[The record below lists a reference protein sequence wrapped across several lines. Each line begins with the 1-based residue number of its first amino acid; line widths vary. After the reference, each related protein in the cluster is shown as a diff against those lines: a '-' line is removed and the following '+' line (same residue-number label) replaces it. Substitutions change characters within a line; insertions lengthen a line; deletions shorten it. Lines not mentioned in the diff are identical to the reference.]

1 MAYIGRIP
9 QVGNYFTLDAITTS
23 ATDTFNLLKGG
34 VAYVPESAYHIF
46 VSLNGVIQAP
56 ITAYTVSGSTIIFD
70 SALAS
75 TDVIDFITV
84 LGDTLAIGTPSDA
97 TVTDAKI
104 VDMAATKL
112 TGSIAD
118 ARVPA
123 SAVTQHVTGY
133 DDSAIRADISALAL
147 REATN
152 ETSAAFNL
160 PNSFIETFTD
170 DTNLGTQTD
179 GDRNDGYWATI
190 YSALTTQPF
199 YRASSDEWDFT
210 TAASNN
216 GTQSGGYTFVAW
228 LKTINGTSWDT
239 DGSTGGAL
247 IDYATTNSNFGT
259 FIGTQYSGTVS
270 DDKMAFHEPGHNGAV
285 TTSKLDD
292 TASKTDWV
300 LMAWRH
306 DAGTY
311 THATGMQLINP
322 ASSYG
327 TKTAMS
333 SGSGTITAF
342 HDIANG
348 GDACLFAS
356 PVTQA
361 RSGRGSVDYSQTFMN
376 KDVAAIGYWNEPLTD
391 AEIIALANGGEL
403 FDWTSNSGNYT
414 SSANLI
420 DYFKIYDSNNTTT
433 MINSGTGTRNA
444 VKQTGSGS
452 WQSSGGLQK
461 LATQTNATGTLIQS
475 ANAVGSAKTE
485 VSGTMIYKDNAGTAT
500 LGTDL
505 KIYFTCN
512 GGSNW
517 TEAASYNAITPV
529 YATGIKQVRLGK
541 TTCTSGTD
549 IRYKAVW
556 ANQASSSKETQL
568 HGIGINY

>member
-56 ITAYTVSGSTIIFD
+56 ITAYTVSGSTIVFD

-75 TDVIDFITV
+75 TYVIDFITV

-104 VDMAATKL
+104 VDVAATKL

-152 ETSAAFNL
+152 EASAAFNL
-160 PNSFIETFTD
+160 PNSFIDTFTD
-170 DTNLGTQTD
+170 DTNLGTQTTVD
-179 GDRNDGYWATI
+179 RLSGYIASVYSSTPSSVIKFANLGGIYVDESNLLPSSHTNYTQEAWGYLSSGYDSHENHLFSNAQDPYGIVWGANGD
-190 YSALTTQPF
+190 
-199 YRASSDEWDFT
+199 
-210 TAASNN
+210 
-216 GTQSGGYTFVAW
+216 
-228 LKTINGTSWDT
+228 
-239 DGSTGGAL
+239 
-247 IDYATTNSNFGT
+247 TTN
-259 FIGTQYSGTVS
+259 V
-270 DDKMAFHEPGHNGAV
+270 
-285 TTSKLDD
+285 
-292 TASKTDWV
+292 
-300 LMAWRH
+300 R
-306 DAGTY
+306 
-311 THATGMQLINP
+311 
-322 ASSYG
+322 
-327 TKTAMS
+327 
-333 SGSGTITAF
+333 
-342 HDIANG
+342 
-348 GDACLFAS
+348 
-356 PVTQA
+356 
-361 RSGRGSVDYSQTFMN
+361 RG
-376 KDVAAIGYWNEPLTD
+376 L
-391 AEIIALANGGEL
+391 
-403 FDWTSNSGNYT
+403 GN
-414 SSANLI
+414 
-420 DYFKIYDSNNTTT
+420 
-433 MINSGTGTRNA
+433 
-444 VKQTGSGS
+444 GS
-452 WQSSGGLQK
+452 WQSIGNFAVTIAHSNWYHWAFVKTASGVSFYFNGTRVEHNNPASFSYNDNKVWLGRGVSASSHNWEGY
-461 LATQTNATGTLIQS
+461 ATEWRISSVARYSTATITPSTTEFVSDSDTELLVHSNTSNGTKSWTDSSSNGYTVTPQNSNPEHSTDVASPLTSSVANATGTLIQS
-475 ANAVGSAKTE
+475 ANVVGSAKTE
-485 VSGTMIYKDNAGTAT
+485 VSGTFLYKDNAGTAT

-529 YATGIKQVRLGK
+529 YSSGIKQVRLGK

-549 IRYKAVW
+549 VRYKAVW
-556 ANQASSSKETQL
+556 ANQASGSKETQL

>member
-160 PNSFIETFTD
+160 PNSFIDTFTD
-170 DTNLGTQTD
+170 DTNLGTQTTVD
-179 GDRNDGYWATI
+179 RTSGYISSIYASAGNDSYTKLLLHGDESPLVD
-190 YSALTTQPF
+190 
-199 YRASSDEWDFT
+199 SSGVGHT
-210 TAASNN
+210 LGLVGSIARSS
-216 GTQSGGYTFVAW
+216 TQSKFGSYSISFNGSSQRITLPDTNDWDLGTADWTIDWWAY
-228 LKTINGTSWDT
+228 KTST
-239 DGSTGGAL
+239 DKESIFESRETGDGFNVE
-247 IDYATTNSNFGT
+247 TTPSN
-259 FIGTQYSGTVS
+259 YLHYYDSGNT
-270 DDKMAFHEPGHNGAV
+270 
-285 TTSKLDD
+285 
-292 TASKTDWV
+292 
-300 LMAWRH
+300 
-306 DAGTY
+306 AGT
-311 THATGMQLINP
+311 G
-322 ASSYG
+322 
-327 TKTAMS
+327 
-333 SGSGTITAF
+333 
-342 HDIANG
+342 
-348 GDACLFAS
+348 AS
-356 PVTQA
+356 PVVGDPTVHTQNTWIHYA
-361 RSGRGSVDYSQTFMN
+361 IERKDTTIRLYRNGTIVDT
-376 KDVAAIGYWNEPLTD
+376 
-391 AEIIALANGGEL
+391 
-403 FDWTSNSGNYT
+403 
-414 SSANLI
+414 
-420 DYFKIYDSNNTTT
+420 
-433 MINSGTGTRNA
+433 
-444 VKQTGSGS
+444 QTGASGDMAS
-452 WQSSGGLQK
+452 ESRLYIGSNDTPANWFSGYLDEFRWSKGIARYN
-461 LATQTNATGTLIQS
+461 ATNFTPETTAYGSTVVNATGTLIQS
-475 ANAVGSAKTE
+475 ANAVASAKTE
-485 VSGTMIYKDNAGTAT
+485 VSGTILYKDNAGTAT

-556 ANQASSSKETQL
+556 ANQAASSKETQL
-568 HGIGINY
+568 HGISVNY